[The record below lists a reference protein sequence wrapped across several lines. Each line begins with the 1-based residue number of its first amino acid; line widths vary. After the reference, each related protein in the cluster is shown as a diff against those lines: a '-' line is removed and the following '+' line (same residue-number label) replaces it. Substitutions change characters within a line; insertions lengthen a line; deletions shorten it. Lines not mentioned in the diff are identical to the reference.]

1 MVAILLAVPLLR
13 SILVNTLDP
22 LRLEILKS
30 CASVFGHPLSEAI
43 VTKIQ
48 STIIIKT
55 LFIFTR
61 IDLNNGT
68 ARPMATIKDMIP
80 LEHATTMDIGTNT
93 IYSIGKRDSHYFLNA
108 VDVETVNFSS
118 IRLVFPVVSLKVSN
132 EQLFGVVQLPDSYIL
147 ARIDAKNGNIYRL
160 EILANADIKV
170 SLASA
175 IDTFTHKYFA
185 MFSVKGNSFLIS
197 YDILND
203 KSVRLP
209 LPSGYTF
216 YSLELNPAGSR
227 LLTLASN
234 AQNNSISI
242 CDIDITTGQLT
253 EKMTIP
259 DYKSAVAGVSA
270 LCVPCAC
277 PTQIYFAPVK
287 TSEGFTLVLINI
299 SGKAILSSYKLELS
313 PLAFALIP

>member
-1 MVAILLAVPLLR
+1 MKRVFIIIVFC
-13 SILVNTLDP
+13 ILVTIASDKGCPNTEAQLFS
-22 LRLEILKS
+22 ISNLK
-30 CASVFGHPLSEAI
+30 G
-43 VTKIQ
+43 
-48 STIIIKT
+48 STV
-55 LFIFTR
+55 FTR

-68 ARPMATIKDMIP
+68 AKSIATIKDMIP
-80 LEHATTMDIGTNT
+80 LEHAATMNIGTNT
-93 IYSIGKRDSHYFLNA
+93 IYSIGKRDTHYFLNA
-108 VDVETVNFSS
+108 VDVETVNVSS

-132 EQLFGVVQLPDSYIL
+132 EELFGVVQLPDSYIL
-147 ARIDAKNGNIYRL
+147 ARIDSKNGNIYRL
-160 EILANADIKV
+160 EILANADTKV

-175 IDTFTHKYFA
+175 IDTFTHRYFT

-203 KSVRLP
+203 VSVKLP

-227 LLTLASN
+227 LLALASN
-234 AQNNSISI
+234 IQNNSISI
-242 CDIDITTGQLT
+242 YEIDITAGQLT
-253 EKMTIP
+253 EKVSIA

-277 PTQIYFAPVK
+277 PTQIYFALVK
-287 TSEGFTLVLINI
+287 TAEGFTLVLINI
-299 SGKAILSSYKLELS
+299 SGKSILSSYKLEIS